1 MSSTETICDAL
12 EKIGKNKHRR
22 AMLDFFCENGVERWE
37 TWLQLEMA
45 KYMSDNL
52 AQNWWIES
60 KYEVDRR
67 TQSEK
72 KHRHIDLV
80 FRTPNSSTVHYG
92 AVEMKVRNY
101 PEYSI
106 GNVMKDLRTIA
117 QIKRAQWNFRSVH
130 ALAIFL
136 YSNTS
141 SSYRARAEELGEI
154 VNLGPYTCA
163 VFGWESPGLGDANQ
177 VAFGAWVNQALN

>member
-1 MSSTETICDAL
+1 MNSTETICDAI
-12 EKIGKNKHRR
+12 ENITKNKHRR
-22 AMLDFFCENGVERWE
+22 AMLNYFHVNGIERWE
-37 TWLQLEMA
+37 TWLQLEIA
-45 KYMSDNL
+45 KYMSENL
-52 AQNWWIES
+52 VQNCWIES
-60 KYEVDRR
+60 KYEIDRR
-67 TQSEK
+67 TQSEN

-80 FRTPNSSTVHYG
+80 FRTPNSSTVYYG

-106 GNVMKDLRTIA
+106 GNVMKDLRSIA
-117 QIKRAQWNFRSVH
+117 QIKRSNWEFRSVH

-136 YSNTS
+136 HPTA
-141 SSYRARAEELGEI
+141 SSYRERAEKLGEI

-177 VAFGAWVNQALN
+177 EAFGDWVHKTLN